1 MLEFMEEGL
10 ADIAKDF
17 YTATGVMVVLY
28 DDHKKALFSYPHQNM
43 PFCAAVRQCP
53 SLLENCLQS
62 DSRGFAVCEET
73 RRPYIYKCHMGLTE
87 AIAPICEEDVII
99 GYMMIGQ
106 ILGETDRHTAEEQIR
121 RVCALYKMDAAAL
134 QGKLDACKTFTEDA
148 IRAVLN
154 MLSMCICYLHVH
166 RIVKAGQE
174 DTAAALKQYADT
186 HFREDIPLEKLC
198 RSMYISRGTLYN
210 LSKKAFGMG
219 LADYIRKKRIGEA
232 KKLLRTTDE
241 TISVIA
247 RRVGYQ
253 DNNYFARAF
262 KREENM
268 TPSEYRRRGAEE

>member
-17 YTATGVMVVLY
+17 YTATGVMIVLY
-28 DDHKKALFSYPHQNM
+28 DDRREALFSYPHQNM
-43 PFCAAVRQCP
+43 PFCAAVRKCP
-53 SLLENCLQS
+53 FLLENCLRS
-62 DSRGFAVCEET
+62 DGEGFSVCMET
-73 RRPYIYKCHMGLTE
+73 RRPYIYKCHMGMTE

-106 ILGETDRHTAEEQIR
+106 ILGESDRPTVEERIR
-121 RVCALYKMDAAAL
+121 SIADLHGLDPAAL
-134 QGKLDACKTFTEDA
+134 NEQLTASRTLTEDA

-166 RIVKAGQE
+166 RIVKAGQK

-186 HFREDIPLEKLC
+186 HFREEIPLEKLC

-219 LADYIRKKRIGEA
+219 LADYIRKKRIEEA
-232 KKLLRTTDE
+232 KHLLTT
-241 TISVIA
+241 TIAPISRIA
-247 RRVGYQ
+247 RQVGYQ
-253 DNNYFARAF
+253 DSNYFARAF

-268 TPSEYRRRGAEE
+268 TPTEYRYKNS